1 MNKRTIILGTSAVAL
16 RVATELSVRRSGY
29 YNLIGVIGE
38 ERRVTAENFPC
49 PHLGS
54 IPDLRDIVMEHAP
67 KCIVVAMDDK
77 YDHVPID
84 QLIELR
90 ALGHIVVETGTDVLE
105 RLSGRLAIDS
115 LTAGSALFAREFRPR
130 FLMLAIGRLMS
141 VGTALTGL
149 ILSLPLM
156 VLIALAV
163 RIDSRGPVLF
173 TQDRIGRGSRQFKL
187 FKFRS
192 MYPTLHKRSEWAGDN
207 ADKITRVGKW
217 IRKFRL
223 DELPQ
228 FINVVRGD
236 MNIVGPRPHPL
247 SNRELFV
254 LVARNMPSCG
264 QQIPYY
270 SLRQS
275 VLPGITGWAQVRYK
289 YANGLD
295 EEIEKLQYDLYYI
308 KHYSPL
314 LDIRI
319 LFETLK
325 IVLCGH
331 VEKSNTEPSLQSP
344 DRIHGL
350 IAADEVKGGAVP
362 VRLEPPADLHEVSI
376 TYVTGSNDI
385 HRVQSGGNTSRVR

>member
-1 MNKRTIILGTSAVAL
+1 MTKRTVILGTSAVAL
-16 RVATELSVRRSGY
+16 RVATELSVRQGGY
-29 YNLIGVIGE
+29 YDLIGVIGE
-38 ERRVTAENFPC
+38 ERRVKAEHFPC
-49 PHLGS
+49 PYLGA
-54 IPDLRDIVMEHAP
+54 IPDLRDVAMKYAP
-67 KCIVVAMDDK
+67 KCIVVAMDEK
-77 YDHVPID
+77 YDHMPVD
-84 QLIELR
+84 QLLELR
-90 ALGHIVVETGTDVLE
+90 ALRRIVVETGTDVLE
-105 RLSGRLAIDS
+105 RLSGKLAIDS
-115 LTAGSALFAREFRPR
+115 LTAGSALFTREFRPR
-130 FLMLAIGRLMS
+130 FLMLATGRLFS
-141 VGTALTGL
+141 VGIALVGL
-149 ILSLPLM
+149 ILSFPLM
-156 VLIALAV
+156 LLVALAV
-163 RIDSRGPVLF
+163 RVDSPGPVLF
-173 TQDRIGRGSRQFKL
+173 TQDRIGRDGRRFKL

-192 MYPTLHKRSEWAGDN
+192 MHPTLQKRSEWAGDN
-207 ADKITRVGKW
+207 EDKITRVGKW

-228 FINVVRGD
+228 FINVLRGD

-254 LVARNMPSCG
+254 LVARNMPSSG

-325 IVLCGH
+325 IVLFGH
-331 VEKSNTEPSLQSP
+331 VEKNTTEPSLQSP
-344 DRIHGL
+344 GRIHAL
-350 IAADEVKGGAVP
+350 SVDNEVKDSRPG
-362 VRLEPPADLHEVSI
+362 RLEPPVSLHEVPSP
-376 TYVTGSNDI
+376 YAKGSNDI
-385 HRVQSGGNTSRVR
+385 HDIKGANERRVR

>member
-1 MNKRTIILGTSAVAL
+1 MAKRTIIIGTSAVAIK
-16 RVATELSVRRSGY
+16 VAYELSARHNRY
-29 YNLIGVIGE
+29 YKLVGVITE
-38 ERRVTAENFPC
+38 EKRIRAENFSC
-49 PHLGS
+49 PRLGS
-54 IPDLRDIVMEHAP
+54 IPELRAVVSRFTP
-67 KCIVVAMDDK
+67 KCIVVAMDGK
-77 YDHVPID
+77 YDHIPID

-90 ALGHIVVETGTDVLE
+90 TLRHITIETGNEVLE
-105 RLSGRLAIDS
+105 KLSGKLDIDS
-115 LTAGSALFAREFRPR
+115 LTAGSTLFSREFRPGFR
-130 FLMLAIGRLMS
+130 LLFVGRLIS
-141 VGTALTGL
+141 IATALTSL
-149 ILSLPLM
+149 IISLPLM
-156 VLIALAV
+156 FIIALAV
-163 RIDSRGPVLF
+163 RVDSRGPILF
-173 TQDRIGRGSRQFKL
+173 TQERIGLGGKKFKL

-192 MYPTLHKRSEWAGDN
+192 MHPATDRKSEWAGDN

-254 LVARNMPSCG
+254 LVSRNRPTCG

-275 VLPGITGWAQVRYK
+275 ILPGITGWAQVRYK

-319 LFETLK
+319 LLETLK
-325 IVLCGH
+325 VVVCGH
-331 VEKSNTEPSLQSP
+331 ACECNTAKEVHLQDEEKEL
-344 DRIHGL
+344 
-350 IAADEVKGGAVP
+350 P
-362 VRLEPPADLHEVSI
+362 VDSGEILPPPVSI
-376 TYVTGSNDI
+376 HDITKTHVGDYNEMRCIKSGITDHVRSN
-385 HRVQSGGNTSRVR
+385 

>member
-1 MNKRTIILGTSAVAL
+1 MAKRTVILGTSAVAL
-16 RVATELSVRRSGY
+16 RVATELSARQGGY

-38 ERRVTAENFPC
+38 ERRVTADYFPC

-54 IPDLRDIVMEHAP
+54 TPDLREIVMEYAP
-67 KCIVVAMDDK
+67 KCIVVALDGK
-77 YDHVPID
+77 YDHTPID

-90 ALGHIVVETGTDVLE
+90 ALRHIVVETGADVLE
-105 RLSGRLAIDS
+105 RLSGKLAIDS
-115 LTAGSALFAREFRPR
+115 LTAGSALFAREFRPKL
-130 FLMLAIGRLMS
+130 LMLAIGRLIS
-141 VGTALTGL
+141 LCTALTGL
-149 ILSLPLM
+149 TLSFPIM
-156 VLIALAV
+156 VLIALVV
-163 RIDSRGPVLF
+163 RIDSPGPVLF
-173 TQDRIGRGSRQFKL
+173 TQDRIGRGGQRFKL
-187 FKFRS
+187 YKFRS
-192 MYPTLHKRSEWAGDN
+192 MYPTLRKRSEWAGDN
-207 ADKITRVGKW
+207 ADEITRVGKW

-314 LDIRI
+314 LDMRI

-331 VEKSNTEPSLQSP
+331 VENSRIDDPSSLSSG
-344 DRIHGL
+344 RIHGL
-350 IAADEVKGGAVP
+350 VAVDEIEGSVAA
-362 VRLEPPADLHEVSI
+362 RLEPSGNLHEVP
-376 TYVTGSNDI
+376 TLHVKVGSDM
-385 HRVQSGGNTSRVR
+385 HRVPKARAHQVR